1 MLIEGIFSKQ
11 RTDFIINKCRDIYQ
25 SANNDGIILTVV
37 LNSYKKACLIKKLK
51 KIMPDYNNDKL
62 KILTFAGLCY
72 NTFLD
77 NGEYIAKL
85 TKTSENGYKANLCG
99 LDVSQYIF
107 KQSIKEGDFSDYIS
121 KVNLLHQ
128 LFRRYSLIVQNAL
141 TNKEIIERAEILN
154 ESFYKDAQKA
164 IDDYKIKT
172 IKLKSFDYLRQMAIL
187 PSIYNNTD
195 YFKNI
200 RYLIIDDADEYPYAF
215 WQLVYALMPNLKEY
229 YITYDK
235 DGSSRCGYLCAYKS
249 AIDEFKIKYNPK
261 IIKINCNQPFYKT
274 AQELFTNI
282 IAGKKTKIN
291 DIKVNSCVRRLEMIN
306 KMVSDVKNLL
316 NHGVNPADITVVTP
330 VIDDIL
336 KDTINSTQNIHYTLI
351 SGNEKLSDN
360 QDVKFILSVL
370 KLSNNIEL
378 KDFELKNLLINLLK
392 IPFKSNIQILQNYSI
407 NKELTAYDF
416 NSEIYNTK
424 YQKLL
429 SIINSLKAS
438 KENISEQIKIIYD
451 NLGAEFNK
459 KNYEFLYKEA
469 QSFETAFTEVI
480 ENSAKEFIIQ
490 TENSIISEN
499 PIDSIDIQNDSIII
513 ASPQKVIDFSIESKY
528 QFWLDISSNEWIK
541 EDTGTIYN
549 SWVYSRDWTKSEF
562 TLEDNINLTRD
573 KSARIIRKLILLAKK
588 EIIMYSSLY
597 DTTGNENYS
606 GLTDYIEINENKNN
620 HRFNITPRD
629 DQKNVLDYQKGK
641 LGIMAV
647 PGAGKTT
654 ILLLLIIKLMQQGI
668 KGENIF
674 VLTYM
679 ESAAKNFKEKLKSAM
694 PDCLDLPNISTIHGL
709 ALRIIKE
716 NGNYI
721 KAGLDENFQICD
733 DNLKEKLI
741 KELML
746 KNKINDDNFESYLRC
761 ISTVK
766 LSKSGGKIT
775 SKYKEIKDFINF
787 YNEYNITLKQNN
799 LIDYDDMLYY
809 AVNILKKYPE
819 ILNYYQNICRYIIE
833 DEAQDSTQIQQQLI
847 NMLSGK
853 YKNIIRCGDI
863 NQAITSTFTNSDT
876 GSFREFISSNKKIEM
891 TSSQRCAKPIY
902 DYANNFVKRIH
913 EDENL
918 KTAFYYIQMQG
929 TNKNPKSEETPAF
942 TIFEREAEEKLFILN
957 KIKEIQKKNP
967 KASIGILLRLNSQ
980 VNEYNEYFQNNG
992 IKTQVRSDCPERQK
1006 IYRIITSVLKAV
1018 ENPLNNKYISD
1029 LAINILKTDKSEY
1042 INSLKE
1048 AFISKNADEFEDE
1061 EIAQLYWDIEYWL
1074 NQSVQNIDILGLKAG
1089 LYYAKNE
1096 TEKEN
1101 AYIISALIK
1110 RLSEQYTSNEEII
1123 KQLEYIGQK
1132 PLSSYKFFE
1141 EETEGN
1147 ESQIQIMTTHKSK
1160 GDEFDYVFIAGLNE
1174 ENYPI
1179 NKENVKLK
1187 GNSHFLQTI
1196 KSIAEESGLKTP
1208 EILKQEQIN
1217 ETLRLIYVGITRAK
1231 LGLYMSSA
1239 KSYKRYKKIKI
1250 NDIFLN

>member
-37 LNSYKKACLIKKLK
+37 LNSYKKACLIKELK
-51 KIMPDYNNDKL
+51 KIMPDYNNEKL

-215 WQLVYALMPNLKEY
+215 WLLVYALMPNLKEY

-261 IIKINCNQPFYKT
+261 IIQINSNQPFYKT

-282 IAGKKTKIN
+282 RVGKKTKIN

-336 KDTINSTQNIHYTLI
+336 KDTINSAQNIHYTLI

-392 IPFKSNIQILQNYSI
+392 IPFKSNIPILQNYSI

-438 KENISEQIKIIYD
+438 KESISKQIKIIYD

-499 PIDSIDIQNDSIII
+499 PIDSIDIQKNSIII

-573 KSARIIRKLILLAKK
+573 KSSRIIRKLILLAKK

-620 HRFNITPRD
+620 HSFNITPRD
-629 DQKNVLDYQKGK
+629 DQKNVLNYQKGK

-733 DNLKEKLI
+733 DNLKEKII

-809 AVNILKKYPE
+809 AVNILKNYPE

-913 EDENL
+913 EDEDL

-929 TNKNPKSEETPAF
+929 TNKNPKSEEIPAF

-1006 IYRIITSVLKAV
+1006 IYRTITSVLKAV
-1018 ENPLNNKYISD
+1018 ENPLNNKNISN
-1029 LAINILKTDKSEY
+1029 LAINILKKDKTEY
-1042 INSLKE
+1042 INNLKE
-1048 AFISKNADEFEDE
+1048 AFISKDADDFEDE
-1061 EIAQLYWDIEYWL
+1061 ELAQLYWDIEYWL

-1132 PLSSYKFFE
+1132 PLSSHKFFE
-1141 EETEGN
+1141 EETEEN